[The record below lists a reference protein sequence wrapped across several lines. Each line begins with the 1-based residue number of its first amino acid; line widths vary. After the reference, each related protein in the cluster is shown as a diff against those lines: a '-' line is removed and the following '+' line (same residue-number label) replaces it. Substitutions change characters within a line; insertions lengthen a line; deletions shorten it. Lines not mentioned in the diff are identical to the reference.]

1 MSLTDRTYK
10 QLASLASQ
18 QETLNEFIFAEL
30 DDGELE
36 DLTAKLNGL
45 QNRLEKACM
54 KVVLDI

>member
-1 MSLTDRTYK
+1 MSLTDKTRK

-18 QETLNEFIFAEL
+18 QEALNEFIYAEFN
-30 DDGELE
+30 DRELG
-36 DLTAKLNGL
+36 DLTDKLAAL